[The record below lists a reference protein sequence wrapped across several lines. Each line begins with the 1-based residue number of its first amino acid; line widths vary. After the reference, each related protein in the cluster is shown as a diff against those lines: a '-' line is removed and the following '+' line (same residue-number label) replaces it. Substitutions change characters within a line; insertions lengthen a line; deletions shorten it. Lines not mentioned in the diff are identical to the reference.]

1 MMACARTYYD
11 TISLKNSAID
21 IQTSGGI
28 ESAYVAIVCHAC
40 VEPPCAKVCPTN
52 ALVKRKGGGVVLH
65 KDLCTGCE
73 QCISACLVG
82 AIHMSGDAKAIV
94 CKHCGICALFCPHDV
109 LEMRKVDDTNNA
121 HVQTPYEG
129 VK

>member
-1 MMACARTYYD
+1 MACARTYYD